1 MKQSLLIIIAMLS
14 YIAANAQTDT
24 LIIGKGSSSVALT
37 GEIKGL
43 DNEVFTIKL
52 KGGRFKYNA
61 EDVTHLYISNENVNK
76 AIILN
81 RYDIFLINRKLA
93 LEAPIMFK
101 DATTGKIML
110 TDTVTIDSISLPDI
124 YSRARAY
131 LLATPHIQNKY
142 VVSID
147 SISHQI
153 ILTGKND
160 LNQKT
165 NINVEKAHISY
176 LVDFKCRAG
185 KYRIVFI
192 YNTFE
197 AKTGALLYATDTS
210 TNLENSLNYKKYGP
224 GQRIPYINEAPI
236 VKFAISIIKEL
247 KTSILTPAKEDW

>member
-1 MKQSLLIIIAMLS
+1 MLS

-43 DNEVFTIKL
+43 DDDVFTIKL

-93 LEAPIMFK
+93 LEAPIFFK
-101 DATTGKIML
+101 DATTGKIMMS
-110 TDTVTIDSISLPDI
+110 DTVEVDSVSQTDI
-124 YSRARAY
+124 FRRAKNY
-131 LLATPHIQNKY
+131 LLASPHIQNKY
-142 VVSID
+142 VVSVD
-147 SISHQI
+147 SSSHQI

-160 LNQKT
+160 LNERT
-165 NINVEKAHISY
+165 NINIEKALISY
-176 LVDFKCRAG
+176 LVDFKCKDG

-192 YNTFE
+192 YNTYE
-197 AKTGALLYATDTS
+197 AKTGTLIYAMDTS
-210 TNLENSLNYKKYGP
+210 TNLENSLGYKKYSR

-236 VKFAISIIKEL
+236 AKFAISTISGL
-247 KTSILTPAKEDW
+247 KQAITNPKKEDW